1 MVMWKRLKCLIFGHQ
16 PEQFSTI
23 STSLA
28 GQATLIRPVPYYVI
42 WVVTPRDEQ
51 MNRKGRGLNFCERCG
66 ELVVVR
72 KP

>member
-1 MVMWKRLKCLIFGHQ
+1 MWKRLKCLIFGHE
-16 PEQFSTI
+16 PERFSTV

-28 GQATLIRPVPYYVI
+28 GIVTTRPVPYYVL

-51 MNRKGRGLNFCERCG
+51 LDRKGRGLNFCERCG
-66 ELVVVR
+66 ELVVVG